1 MTKHMGP
8 FLRCTQ
14 KNLQVFDKKVL
25 EFTHSFKTKS
35 FDNHNTQGT
44 KTKFHIF
51 KIIKIELHIYILT
64 KPSFRFLNLISN
76 EMEKNKCKV
85 HTL

>member
-1 MTKHMGP
+1 MGP

-14 KNLQVFDKKVL
+14 KNLQVFDKKAL

-64 KPSFRFLNLISN
+64 KPIFRFLNLISN